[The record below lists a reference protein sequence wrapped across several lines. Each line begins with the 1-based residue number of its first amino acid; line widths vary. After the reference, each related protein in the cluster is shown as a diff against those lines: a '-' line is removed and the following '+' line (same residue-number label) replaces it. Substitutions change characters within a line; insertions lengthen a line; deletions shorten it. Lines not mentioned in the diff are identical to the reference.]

1 MSDRQTQFYQLLET
15 FPHSLRD
22 CLQSIPQSSGK
33 LDTRHCMALTQTAGM
48 SPESLMVKLL
58 PVAKLYARVPISH
71 FQVGAVAKARLS
83 GGSDEFALFIGANT
97 EFTGQALTQTIH
109 AEQAAVVNAWLQG
122 AVRIDAI
129 AVSASPCGRC
139 RQFLYELETRRSLT
153 VIVQKPDGDG
163 YTTEQLSDL
172 LPQAFGPQD
181 LAVKAGLISSRGYL
195 PKLNLKTVF
204 DDPLVLKALSA
215 AERTYAPYTHN
226 FAGCTIQVSGQ
237 KIYTGSYVETAAF
250 NPSLSPLHTAI
261 IRMNMDGLETDG
273 NITRAILVEK
283 PTTISQRGVS
293 ELLLD
298 SLAPDIR
305 LEYYEIR

>member
-1 MSDRQTQFYQLLET
+1 MSDRQTQFYQFLET
-15 FPHSLRD
+15 FPQPLRSG
-22 CLQSIPQSSGK
+22 LQSIPQNSGK
-33 LDTRHCMALTQTAGM
+33 LDTQHCTAVMETPGM

-71 FQVGAVAKARLS
+71 FQVGAIVKARLS
-83 GGSDEFALFIGANT
+83 NDSHEFALFIGANT
-97 EFTGQALTQTIH
+97 EFTGQALSQTIH
-109 AEQAAVVNAWLQG
+109 AEQAAVVNAWQQG

-129 AVSASPCGRC
+129 AVSAAPCGRC
-139 RQFLYELETRRSLT
+139 RQFLYELETRHSLT

-163 YTTEQLSDL
+163 YTTEQLPDL

-181 LAVKAGLISSRGYL
+181 LAVKVGLISSRGYL
-195 PKLNLKTVF
+195 PKLNLKTFF
-204 DDPLVLKALSA
+204 DDPLVRKALAA

-226 FAGCTIQVSGQ
+226 FAGCAIQVNDQ

-250 NPSLSPLHTAI
+250 NPSLSPLHIAI
-261 IRMNMDGLETDG
+261 IRMNLAGLATDD
-273 NITRAILVEK
+273 NISRAILVEK
-283 PTTISQRGVS
+283 PTIISQRGVS

-298 SLAPDIR
+298 TLAPNIR

>member
-1 MSDRQTQFYQLLET
+1 MSDRQTQFDRLLET
-15 FPHSLRD
+15 FQHPLRGCLPSLA
-22 CLQSIPQSSGK
+22 QNSGK
-33 LDTRHCMALTQTAGM
+33 LDPRQCRAVTQTADL
-48 SPESLMVKLL
+48 SPESLMVELL
-58 PVAKLYARVPISH
+58 PVAQLYARVPVSH
-71 FQVGAVAKARLS
+71 FRVGAVAKARLS
-83 GGSDEFALFIGANT
+83 AGSDEFALFAGANA

-139 RQFLYELETRRSLT
+139 RQFLYELDTARSLT
-153 VIVQKPDGDG
+153 VTVQNPEGDG
-163 YTTEQLSDL
+163 YKTEQLSDL

-181 LAVKAGLISSRGYL
+181 LSVKAGFISSQRDS
-195 PKLNLKTVF
+195 PQLNLKTDF
-204 DDPLVLKALSA
+204 DDPLVLEALSA
-215 AERTYAPYTHN
+215 AGRSYAPYTYN
-226 FAGCTIQVSGQ
+226 FAGCTIQVSDQ
-237 KIYTGSYVETAAF
+237 KIYSGSYLETAAF

-261 IRMNMDGLETDG
+261 IRMNMDGLATDG
-273 NITRAILVEK
+273 SITRAILVEK